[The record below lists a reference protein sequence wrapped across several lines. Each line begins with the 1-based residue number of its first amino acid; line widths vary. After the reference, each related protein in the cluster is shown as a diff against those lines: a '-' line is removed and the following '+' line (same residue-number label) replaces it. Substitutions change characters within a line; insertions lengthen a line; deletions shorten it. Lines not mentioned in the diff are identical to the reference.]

1 MMKKNLKKLIA
12 LMLAITTVISCAAML
27 AGCGESIDDPNRF
40 VEDVDAARTQ
50 LYVGYFN
57 GGIGLSWLT
66 EAKRLF
72 EEIYPEYQIMI
83 DTGKDEYQSEVLLSN
98 IKTNRQDMYLVDSF
112 DYYKFVSKGNLLAD
126 LTEATTTPLTEY
138 GEEKSIA
145 DKMNTSLKDFYQTNS
160 GKYYAAPYYQSY
172 HHIIYDADLFDQ
184 YNLWFKDGGGFVSST
199 ADKKS
204 AGQDGEFGTWDDGL
218 PVTYSDFFAM
228 MDRMVAR
235 GITPVTWTGSYADE
249 YLPNFIASMIADY
262 EGEQYKVNWSYDGQI
277 DVITNRD
284 FTESAANTFS
294 LNEADYET
302 VTVTPENFKDYMHS
316 TVGKYY
322 AAKFAKDLC
331 SNAQYRKYNYAE
343 SHTAV
348 QRSYLMS
355 NMEGVDA
362 PIAMLIEGGWW
373 MNEAT
378 SVFDEMKVYDEKYA
392 KENRRFG
399 VMPLPKAD
407 DGSSAEGHTVSPFSG
422 QSAVFVSENSP
433 NKDIA
438 IKFYR
443 FLHTEQVLKV
453 FTQYSGVL
461 RPYECNYAEIYDS
474 VPFYVQNV
482 IDSAADTEFIFRVST
497 GETYKEN
504 AEALNFMMYGGFMG
518 TKWNTVSSG
527 NMMIFFCDNV
537 GATAKDYLLGMKESF
552 EKALPTSLR

>member
-1 MMKKNLKKLIA
+1 MKKNLKRMFA
-12 LMLAITTVISCAAML
+12 LVMAFTILLSLTAML
-27 AGCGESIDDPNRF
+27 TGCGESIDDPDRF
-40 VEDVDAARTQ
+40 SEKVDESKTQ

-57 GGIGLSWLT
+57 GGIGLKWIT

-72 EEIYPEYQIMI
+72 EELHPEIQIMI
-83 DTGKDEYQSEVLLSN
+83 DTGKDEYASDLLMSN
-98 IKTNRQDMYLVDSF
+98 IKTNRQDIYLTDGIA
-112 DYYKFVSKGNLLAD
+112 YYKYVNKGGLLAD

-138 GEEKSIA
+138 GEDKSIA
-145 DKMNTSLKDFYQTNS
+145 DKMNTSLNAFFQTKD

-172 HHIIYDADLFDQ
+172 HHIIYDVDLFDQ
-184 YNLWFKDGGGFVSST
+184 YSLWFKDGGGFVSST

-235 GITPVTWTGSYADE
+235 GITPITWSGATADA
-249 YLPNFIASMIADY
+249 YLPNFMASLIADY
-262 EGEQYKVNWSYDGQI
+262 EGDQYNTNWCYDGEI

-284 FTESAANTFS
+284 FTESAANTFTLS
-294 LNEADYET
+294 TSDYET

-331 SNAQYRKYNYAE
+331 SNSQYRKYNYAE

-348 QRSYLMS
+348 QRSFLMS

-399 VMPLPKAD
+399 VMPFPKAD

-422 QSAVFVSENSP
+422 QSAVFISENSTK
-433 NKDIA
+433 KDIA
-438 IKFYR
+438 IEFYR
-443 FLHTEQVLKV
+443 FLHTDQCLKV
-453 FTQYSGVL
+453 FAQMSGVL
-461 RPYECNYAEIYDS
+461 RPYECDFSGIYDS
-474 VPFYVQNV
+474 VPYYVQNV
-482 IDSAADTEFIFRVST
+482 IDSAADTNFIFRVST
-497 GETYKEN
+497 GDMYKEN
-504 AEALNFMMYGGFMG
+504 AEVLNFMMYDGLMA
-518 TKWNTVSSG
+518 TNWNNIASA

-537 GATAKDYLLGMKESF
+537 GATAKDYLLGMKGAF
-552 EKALPTSLR
+552 EKGIPGSLR